1 MKKILFTTGT
11 RADYGKLKS
20 IIIKLQKEKKFY
32 VGVFVTGMHNIS
44 FFGATFAE
52 IKKDKIKNIF
62 RFYNQ
67 KRNDDMDSILSKTI
81 TGFKKYVKKIS
92 PDLIVV
98 HGDRV
103 EALACAI
110 VGSLN
115 NIKVVHIEGG
125 EVSGTVDELIRHSV
139 TKLSHIHMV
148 TNNLAKRRLI
158 QMGEKSNSI
167 FIIGSPDVDIILSK
181 NIPTLLKVKKRY
193 AINFDRY
200 SVALFH
206 PVTTEL
212 GNLKKEVNIFIQS
225 LIQSKRNYV
234 LIYPNNDMGSKVI
247 LGAYKKLHDN
257 KKIRILPSMR
267 FEYYLSLL
275 KQSDFII
282 GNSSSGIMEA
292 PYYGVPT
299 INLGNRQTNRAKL
312 KSIKN
317 CTFSKPKILKLIKQ
331 SLKTNR
337 FHKTFHFGKGK
348 SYQKFETILKNKKIW
363 KLSNQKNFTEIK
375 LLKS

>member
-1 MKKILFTTGT
+1 MTL
-11 RADYGKLKS
+11 
-20 IIIKLQKEKKFY
+20 
-32 VGVFVTGMHNIS
+32 
-44 FFGATFAE
+44 FGATFEE

-67 KRNDDMDSILSKTI
+67 KPNDDMDSILSKTI
-81 TGFKKYVKKIS
+81 TGFKKRVKKFS

-103 EALACAI
+103 ETLACAI

-148 TNNLAKRRLI
+148 TNNLAKKRLI
-158 QMGEKSNSI
+158 QMGEKPNSI
-167 FIIGSPDVDIILSK
+167 FVIGSPDVDIILGKS
-181 NIPTLLKVKKRY
+181 IPTLLKVKKRY
-193 AINFDRY
+193 TINFDRY
-200 SVALFH
+200 GVALLH

-212 GNLKKEVNIFIQS
+212 SNLKKEVDIFIKS

-234 LIYPNNDMGSKVI
+234 LIYPNSDMGSKE
-247 LGAYKKLHDN
+247 LKNN

-275 KQSDFII
+275 KHSDFII

-312 KSIKN
+312 TSIKN
-317 CTFSKPKILKLIKQ
+317 CAFSKPKILKLIKK

-348 SYQKFETILKNKKIW
+348 SYQKFETILKNNKMW
-363 KLSNQKNFTEIK
+363 KLSNQKNFKEINMEDAFPCDLIETCHLEK
-375 LLKS
+375 KTREFLDELVPVTLH